1 MDKEVGVHIHKGN
14 LCTYKK
20 KLKKINTF
28 ESFLMRW
35 MNLEPII
42 QNEASQKEKDKYF
55 VLMHLYEIQKDSA
68 NNQGNKGDTDVKNSI
83 LDSVGEGK
91 CGKI

>member
-1 MDKEVGVHIHKGN
+1 MCIH
-14 LCTYKK
+14 TYIHAYIHTMEYHSTMKSN
-20 KLKKINTF
+20 IF
-28 ESFLMRW
+28 ESVLMRW

-68 NNQGNKGDTDVKNSI
+68 NNQGNKGDRDVKNSI